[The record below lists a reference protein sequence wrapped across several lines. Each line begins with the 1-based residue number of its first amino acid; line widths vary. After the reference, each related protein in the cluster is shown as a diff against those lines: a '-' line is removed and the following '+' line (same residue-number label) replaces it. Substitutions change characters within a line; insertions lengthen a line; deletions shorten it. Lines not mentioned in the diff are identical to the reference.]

1 MKRGILI
8 ISSFLVFLSLS
19 VKSQELSIYGNS
31 LNGIMTENTFAGG
44 SRGISLGVNYL
55 KPLKNDLQWLAG
67 AEFNSVSWGNN
78 LVANIG
84 IRYSKPISDKW
95 SWSVKAFTQQGV
107 ALFKPVALYSWGLS
121 GTVAIAFHLSTNSS
135 LSVGTG
141 LKYYNCPEY
150 ARYSLISHYLD
161 FPVEISYSIQ
171 LGK

>member
-8 ISSFLVFLSLS
+8 ISSFLVFLSVS
-19 VKSQELSIYGNS
+19 VKSHELSIYGNS

-55 KPLKNDLQWLAG
+55 TPLKNDFKWLAG

-84 IRYSKPISDKW
+84 LNYSKPISGKW
-95 SWSVKAFTQQGV
+95 SWSVTVSTQQGI
-107 ALFKPVALYSWGLS
+107 ALFKPAVLYTWGLT
-121 GTVAIAFHLSTNSS
+121 GTAAIAFHLNAKSS
-135 LSVGTG
+135 LSLGTG

-150 ARYSLISHYLD
+150 ARYSLISRYLD
-161 FPVEISYSIQ
+161 FPIQIAYSIQ
-171 LGK
+171 LR

>member
-1 MKRGILI
+1 MI
-8 ISSFLVFLSLS
+8 ISSFLVFLSAP

-44 SRGISLGVNYL
+44 IRGISLGVNYL
-55 KPLKNDLQWLAG
+55 KPLKNNFKWLTG

-84 IRYSKPISDKW
+84 INYSKPIYEKW
-95 SWSVKAFTQQGV
+95 SWQATLSTQQGV
-107 ALFKPVALYSWGLS
+107 ALFKPSVLYSWGLS
-121 GTVAIAFHLSTNSS
+121 GTAAITFHLSSKSS

-161 FPVEISYSIQ
+161 FPIQIAYNIQ
-171 LGK
+171 LR